1 MVCRIEDGRDG
12 LSDQQYLLRRSSMH
26 PVARRLT
33 VIVAVLVV
41 VVGTAAGAFAA
52 ARQFGYHKVR
62 EGLPTGIG
70 HFSLTST
77 DIHAGQPIPQRFR
90 GCTGPGVSP
99 ELTWSGAPA
108 ATRSF
113 AVTVFDADAPT
124 GSGFW
129 HWIAWDLPAGTTS
142 LPTGAQ
148 LPSGAVNG
156 TNDGGGTGYTGP
168 CPPVGDVTH
177 HYRFTVVALDVPTL
191 QLPADTHAAAVSFT
205 IGQHAIAAAALTAT
219 ARR

>member
-1 MVCRIEDGRDG
+1 MHRIT
-12 LSDQQYLLRRSSMH
+12 RRFAV
-26 PVARRLT
+26 VA
-33 VIVAVLVV
+33 AVVVV

-52 ARQFGYHKVR
+52 GRHFGYQKIR
-62 EGLPTGIG
+62 EGLPTEIR

-77 DIHAGQPIPQRFR
+77 DIRDGRPIPQQFW

-99 ELTWSGAPA
+99 QLAWSGAPEA
-108 ATRSF
+108 ARSY
-113 AVTVFDADAPT
+113 AITLFDPDAPT

-129 HWIAWDLPAGTTS
+129 HWVAWDIPAGTTS
-142 LPTGAQ
+142 LPTGAV

-177 HYRFTVVALDVPTL
+177 HYRFTVVALDIPSL
-191 QLPADTHAAAVSFT
+191 QLPATTHAAVVGFV
-205 IGQHAIAAAALTAT
+205 IGEHAIGSASLTAT
-219 ARR
+219 ARQ